1 MQIIW
6 CKVNQWVEK
15 KKKGEE
21 KLFGTINL
29 KEPSD

>member
-15 KKKGEE
+15 KNREE